1 MNDGAAASLSGSPA
15 VHSPRHAA
23 CPHLQVVTNLSL
35 HTREELGDIA
45 DGMKH
50 SPCIARRWLIPVG
63 VRPDAGLVWPTLAV
77 NSIWVQQSGRRTSL
91 PEPPRGGIRVPPAR
105 RGAHGNA
112 PTYATVRACSRSASV
127 SSGTSWPLCATQV
140 MPQGAAAGTVSASR
154 TPVGSPLPPGRKG
167 SRSWCG
173 EPGSSRDESGRS
185 QPRRSCSGAWSSASP
200 ERRSIPTPGGS
211 FAPGT

>member
-15 VHSPRHAA
+15 VHLQRHAA

-35 HTREELGDIA
+35 HTRKELGDIA

-105 RGAHGNA
+105 RTRQRAD
-112 PTYATVRACSRSASV
+112 VRDSACMQPFCECEQRHI
-127 SSGTSWPLCATQV
+127 L
-140 MPQGAAAGTVSASR
+140 AAVCH
-154 TPVGSPLPPGRKG
+154 PG
-167 SRSWCG
+167 
-173 EPGSSRDESGRS
+173 DA
-185 QPRRSCSGAWSSASP
+185 PRRG
-200 ERRSIPTPGGS
+200 RRHCVGITHTGGVATAARLKR
-211 FAPGT
+211 FTKLVW